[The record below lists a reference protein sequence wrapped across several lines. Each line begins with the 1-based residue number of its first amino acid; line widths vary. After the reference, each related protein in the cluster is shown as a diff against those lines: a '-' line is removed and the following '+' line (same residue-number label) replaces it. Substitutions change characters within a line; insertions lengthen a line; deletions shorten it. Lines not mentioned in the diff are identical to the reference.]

1 MSLAELVKE
10 GERIMTICNAC
21 RYCEGFCAV
30 FPAMERR
37 LDFAAGDMSY
47 LANLCHNC
55 GECYHACQYA
65 PPHEFNVSVPQTLA
79 KIRAETYH
87 QYAWPQSLSR
97 AMATNG
103 VGTAIAMITVLTIA
117 MFAGTWMLAGTER
130 LFGTAPDGNFYRV
143 IPHEIMAGTFG
154 AVGLFILLALIIGCL
169 RAWRDIGEP
178 IAELAHPGAWRQA
191 LADAFTMKYLHGGG
205 VGCSETD
212 VHRSKARRL
221 AHHLTFYGF
230 LLCFAATVVGTVYH
244 YAFGWKA
251 PYGFTS
257 LPVILGTIGGIGL
270 LIGPPALYWLKGRT
284 DPATQDAAS
293 EGGGNALITLLFL
306 TSLTGLLLLFGRTT
320 GAMGVLLVVH
330 LAVVMALFLTIPYG
344 RFVHGFYRLAALL
357 KFAIEGARPIK
368 IIGGEG

>member
-1 MSLAELVKE
+1 MSLADLVKE

-21 RYCEGFCAV
+21 RYCEGYCAV

-103 VGTAIAMITVLTIA
+103 VGTAIAMIVVITIA

-130 LFGTAPDGNFYRV
+130 LFGAAPDGNFYRV

-205 VGCSETD
+205 AGCSETD
-212 VHRSKARRL
+212 VHRSKARRV

-230 LLCFAATVVGTVYH
+230 LLCFAATTIGTIYH
-244 YAFGWKA
+244 YGFGWKA
-251 PYGFTS
+251 PYAFTS
-257 LPVILGTIGGIGL
+257 LPVILGTLGGIGL

-284 DPATQDAAS
+284 DPATQDAAT

-306 TSLTGLLLLFGRTT
+306 TSLTGLALLFLRTT

-344 RFVHGFYRLAALL
+344 KFVHGFYRLAALL
-357 KFAIEGARPIK
+357 KFAIEGTRPLK
-368 IIGGEG
+368 LIGGGD